1 MLNTFPLLT
10 SPPEILPL
18 DSLNIADA
26 PETLMRTDGC
36 RVDIPALADFARQ
49 LI

>member
-1 MLNTFPLLT
+1 MLNTLSLLT
-10 SPPEILPL
+10 SLPEILPL
-18 DSLNIADA
+18 DALNIAEHH
-26 PETLMRTDGC
+26 ETLMRTDGC